1 MDNSNYSKTQY
12 YQYVP
17 VGEEISTCVTNF
29 TFVTAEEFDFLQKCK
44 ELGMIGSN
52 IRKSNQGK
60 SDYSKHLIQPWS
72 IIQEYKLDYWD
83 GDIIKRVLR
92 TKEGESRELDYQKII
107 HICEEKL
114 RQLEY
119 GKIRNNN

>member
-1 MDNSNYSKTQY
+1 MSK
-12 YQYVP
+12 
-17 VGEEISTCVTNF
+17 EEF
-29 TFVTAEEFDFLQKCK
+29 LERAEE
-44 ELGMIGSN
+44 LGLFTEDECRTHN
-52 IRKSNQGK
+52 VGK

-114 RQLEY
+114 RQLKY